1 MEHLHDSPE
10 AISYM
15 LADNKLTEKSDW
27 NYGKLETNF
36 NDLKVAGFDVTLT
49 GFDDV
54 ELKEVETK
62 AQGKIEV
69 EEDDFDPESVEES
82 IVQPGDIWQ
91 LGNHRLMCGDST
103 KKEDV
108 ETLMDGNKVDLL
120 FTSPP
125 YNCGID
131 YDVHDDS
138 MEKSEYLKLINDVIT
153 TTFTIIKEGRF
164 VGWNVGVSPKTFH
177 HEHLNILLK
186 NGFKYHRQIV
196 WVKSGVPYPVFSSS
210 KQIRQYNPNY
220 THEMIYFVTKGEPI
234 KGDSFIPKQ
243 DSEYA
248 NDVWKI
254 NQTQATSD
262 LKTKGTHQLT
272 GVPKDGRIH
281 KIKEHPAPYP
291 TKIPAGAITHLT
303 NKGENIID
311 PFGGT
316 GSSLLAAE
324 QLNRNCFVMEMSA
337 SYCDIIIRRWE
348 DFTGQKAEL
357 IES

>member
-1 MEHLHDSPE
+1 MTVPFKRMEHLHDSPE

-103 KKEDV
+103 ITEDV
-108 ETLMDGNKVDLL
+108 ETLMNGNKADLL

-164 VGWNVGVSPKTFH
+164 VGWNVGVYPKTFH
-177 HEHLNILLK
+177 HEHLKILLK

-234 KGDSFIPKQ
+234 KGDSFIPTQ

-254 NQTQATSD
+254 NQTQATTD
-262 LKTKGTHQLT
+262 KNKRTRQLT
-272 GVPKDGRIH
+272 RH
-281 KIKEHPAPYP
+281 KIKEHLH
-291 TKIPAGAITHLT
+291 THQNTTGAITHLT
-303 NKGENIID
+303 NK
-311 PFGGT
+311 T
-316 GSSLLAAE
+316 K
-324 QLNRNCFVMEMSA
+324 
-337 SYCDIIIRRWE
+337 
-348 DFTGQKAEL
+348 T
-357 IES
+357 